1 MFNIL
6 VLVAYSEYVPAMFDP
21 VTKQVYYSPPAAA
34 EAKKGTGKGIV
45 ITVAQDV
52 HVESTSQTS
61 KSESFG
67 FDLKLASGLP
77 SLGVNYNK
85 VKIHETKQ
93 QSHHQVNM
101 VINIPAD
108 CNQACEENAKQA
120 FQLANNALHGGSQQ
134 KRVN

>member
-6 VLVAYSEYVPAMFDP
+6 VLVVHSEYVPAVFDP
-21 VTKQVYYSPPAAA
+21 VTKQVYYSPPAA
-34 EAKKGTGKGIV
+34 EAKKGIV
-45 ITVAQDV
+45 INVAQDV
-52 HVESTSQTS
+52 NVESTTRMS
-61 KSESFG
+61 KSENFG
-67 FDLKLASGLP
+67 FDLKLGSGLP
-77 SLGVNYNK
+77 SLGVSYNK

-101 VINIPAD
+101 MINIPAD

>member
-6 VLVAYSEYVPAMFDP
+6 VLVVYSEYVPAMFDP
-21 VTKQVYYSPPAAA
+21 VTKQVYYRPPAA
-34 EAKKGTGKGIV
+34 EAKKGIV
-45 ITVAQDV
+45 ITVAQDA

-67 FDLKLASGLP
+67 FDLKLGSGLP
-77 SLGVNYNK
+77 SLGGSFKK

>member
-1 MFNIL
+1 MLNIL
-6 VLVAYSEYVPAMFDP
+6 VLVVHSEYVPAVFDP
-21 VTKQVYYSPPAAA
+21 VTKQVYYSPPAA
-34 EAKKGTGKGIV
+34 EAKKGIV
-45 ITVAQDV
+45 INVAQDV
-52 HVESTSQTS
+52 NVESTTRTS
-61 KSESFG
+61 KSENFG
-67 FDLKLASGLP
+67 FDLKLGSGLP
-77 SLGVNYNK
+77 SLGVSYNK

>member
-1 MFNIL
+1 MLCMFNIL
-6 VLVAYSEYVPAMFDP
+6 VLVVHSEYVPAMFDP
-21 VTKQVYYSPPAAA
+21 VTKQLKYYSPPAA
-34 EAKKGTGKGIV
+34 EAKKGIM
-45 ITVAQDV
+45 ITVDQHV
-52 HVESTSQTS
+52 HVESSTHTS
-61 KSESFG
+61 KSESFD
-67 FDLKLASGLP
+67 FDLKLVSEVP
-77 SLGVNYNK
+77 SVGVSYNK

>member
-6 VLVAYSEYVPAMFDP
+6 VLVVHSEYVPAVFDP
-21 VTKQVYYSPPAAA
+21 VTKQVYYSPPAA
-34 EAKKGTGKGIV
+34 EAKKGIV
-45 ITVAQDV
+45 INVAQDV
-52 HVESTSQTS
+52 NVESTTRTS
-61 KSESFG
+61 KSENFG
-67 FDLKLASGLP
+67 FDLKLGSGLP
-77 SLGVNYNK
+77 SLGVSYNK

-101 VINIPAD
+101 MINIPAD